1 MLYTFF
7 DCFLIPG
14 KLTFVNYN
22 MIERINFI
30 VNHFQISPS
39 KFADEIGVQRANIS
53 HILSGRNK
61 PSLDF
66 IQKILIRWNEI
77 NPQWLLL
84 GKGEFLL
91 KDYPNTKNEMSDFKT
106 LAEYT
111 NNSIS
116 TDIPIDAKSISKII
130 VLYSNGTFDEYL
142 K

>member
-1 MLYTFF
+1 
-7 DCFLIPG
+7 
-14 KLTFVNYN
+14 

-77 NPQWLLL
+77 NPHWLLL

-91 KDYPNTKNEMSDFKT
+91 KDYPNTKNEV
-106 LAEYT
+106 AENISLVEDK

-116 TDIPIDAKSISKII
+116 SACLPIESKSISKII
-130 VLYSNGTFDEYL
+130 VLYSNGSFDEYL